1 MEAFAA
7 DLRLLLRL
15 PKLCLEAARRP
26 GVVARVEQDLHALLR
41 RGAQQL
47 TGRSTVIL
55 ELGNGQGPARI
66 RHGWADSPILNLYDE
81 AGLPAGP
88 FELELE

>member
-1 MEAFAA
+1 
-7 DLRLLLRL
+7 
-15 PKLCLEAARRP
+15 
-26 GVVARVEQDLHALLR
+26 
-41 RGAQQL
+41 
-47 TGRSTVIL
+47 VIL